1 MQTGSVRRSVR
12 LGHGGRPGSCGG
24 VLWLLLGLLW
34 GTVVGSARAQDSTYR
49 RPPLGWELIE
59 RSISR
64 WADARR
70 EDAATVDP
78 AWQRAWPA
86 IEEAYLQFLEGE
98 HRRRTIDG
106 RAVADAYEPI
116 ASGVATPEEIDRYR
130 AIWSSHLDRCDAAED
145 SFLRSL
151 RELLPAS
158 AQDVADALLRERA
171 IERSSER
178 HWGVG
183 PGMHRIVGTMLDAR
197 LEPSVRAIVRDR
209 VRSAQEAMIPHVRV
223 LSEALAAREL
233 ALDRGR
239 AREAWLPA
247 GNSDAAP
254 ASETSGELAGER
266 ANDRRAERLEAIRA
280 ATAAAAA
287 RPTELAGKAF
297 AAIER
302 IGAEAVLAVVG
313 VPGSPL
319 DEEQWRRVVDA
330 LGAPEFGYAVG
341 ATLDVYRWRLD
352 VITARFPPSDAARVI
367 IAEATERFDDEAR
380 RAFVEAFRSLAEDG
394 LLGEQ
399 HLLDLAADRPSSWAA
414 SRELRA
420 ARQSERFMIAFNAWA
435 DAVREALGVPA
446 ESHWPRHERDAD
458 GIPIPEERP
467 PDHLA
472 EFERMEL
479 SLGFQWTPLEGDRQS
494 VLHGFPAWR
503 TIEAMAMR
511 LRLPSEV
518 VTRWQAAHA
527 STSAAWSESVDRED
541 AAIIAS
547 LYDGQSDERTDEA
560 MAVQQSRAIAA
571 QARALRASLA
581 AALREAVRDPSVAS
595 SLTDEDRAL
604 AEVEILAWERQ
615 HRIPDG
621 RTASRPSRGLAI
633 LLGAAAASASADPAP
648 IAWSTNPFEAL
659 DRLDLPLEV
668 RGAVTRSVSDEAER
682 LIRASEAVDDVTLL
696 IADQHCFRDILP
708 MWNAQS
714 PAAERRLA
722 LDRALVHRDAMLA
735 GVLPA
740 ARARAAA
747 AAALVEAMTHA
758 LPEAWRDDFQRA
770 NREVAH
776 PGIDTERPRFER
788 PLLAALRQTASDP
801 DRAARMVEIH
811 DRWDRQWTARAEE
824 IARIGEGTA
833 FALAVTGGW
842 GQLPSAHAL
851 HAVSVVRWIEF
862 RRRQESLVTMRAMMR
877 VLRDDERVAIPRW

>member
-1 MQTGSVRRSVR
+1 MRTGSVRRSVR
-12 LGHGGRPGSCGG
+12 LGHRGRPGSCGG

-49 RPPLGWELIE
+49 RPPLDWELIE

-70 EDAATVDP
+70 EDAAPVDP

-106 RAVADAYEPI
+106 RAVADAYEPD

-130 AIWSSHLDRCDAAED
+130 AIWSSHRDRCDAAED

-223 LSEALAAREL
+223 LSEALDAREL
-233 ALDRGR
+233 ALDRAR
-239 AREAWLPA
+239 ARTAWRLKA
-247 GNSDAAP
+247 DA
-254 ASETSGELAGER
+254 
-266 ANDRRAERLEAIRA
+266 D
-280 ATAAAAA
+280 AAA
-287 RPTELAGKAF
+287 RPTELAGRAF

-313 VPGSPL
+313 APGSPL
-319 DEEQWRRVVDA
+319 DQEQWRRVVDA
-330 LGAPEFGYAVG
+330 LEAPEFGYAVG

-352 VITARFPPSDAARVI
+352 VITARYPPSDAARVI

-420 ARQSERFMIAFNAWA
+420 ARQSERFMTAFNAWA
-435 DAVREALGVPA
+435 AAVREALGVPA

-479 SLGFQWTPLEGDRQS
+479 TLGFQWTPRAGDGAIAT
-494 VLHGFPAWR
+494 HGFPEWNS
-503 TIEAMAMR
+503 IETMAMR
-511 LRLPSEV
+511 LRLPTEV
-518 VTRWQAAHA
+518 VTRWQETHA
-527 STSAAWSESVDRED
+527 SMSVAWTESIVHED
-541 AAIIAS
+541 AAIVAD
-547 LYDGQSDERTDEA
+547 LHEGESDERTDEA
-560 MAVQQSRAIAA
+560 TAAERSRALAA
-571 QARALRASLA
+571 RARALRASLA
-581 AALREAVRDPSVAS
+581 AALRDALRDPSIAS
-595 SLTDEDRAL
+595 GLTDGDREV
-604 AEVEILAWERQ
+604 AELEMLAWERR
-615 HRIPDG
+615 HRILDG
-621 RTASRPSRGLAI
+621 RRGARRARGLSI
-633 LLGAAAASASADPAP
+633 LLGAAAASPSAQAAP
-648 IAWSTNPFEAL
+648 IAWSANPFEAL
-659 DRLDLPLEV
+659 DRLGLPLAV
-668 RGAVTRSVSDEAER
+668 RGAVTRSVGDEAER
-682 LIRASEAVDDVTLL
+682 LIRANDAMDDATLL
-696 IADQHCFRDILP
+696 IADQHWFRRILP
-708 MWNAQS
+708 TWNADA
-714 PAAERRLA
+714 PASERRLA
-722 LDRALVHRDAMLA
+722 RDRAFAQRDEVLA
-735 GVLPA
+735 KVLPA
-740 ARARAAA
+740 VRARAAA
-747 AAALVEAMTHA
+747 AAALVEAMTNA
-758 LPEAWRDDFQRA
+758 LPEAWRRDFHRA
-770 NREVAH
+770 NLEVAH
-776 PGIDTERPRFER
+776 PGINTERPRFER

-801 DRAARMVEIH
+801 DRAVRMVEIH
-811 DRWDRQWTARAEE
+811 DRWDREWTARAEE

-862 RRRQESLVTMRAMMR
+862 RRRQESLVAMRAMMR
-877 VLRDDERVAIPRW
+877 VLRDDERATIPRW